1 MLETIRLHRVFGL
14 TDHLRNYLYIVKT
27 VTPTDAVVQLKDDAH
42 AELNVSRQ
50 RLSKGNTEIGNSTT
64 WIGYSIN

>member
-1 MLETIRLHRVFGL
+1 MFKTTPCFRLDRSFKKL
-14 TDHLRNYLYIVKT
+14 FSYTYIVKT
-27 VTPTDAVVQLKDDAH
+27 VTPTDAVIQLKDDGH